1 MNRGRSMEKMRRM
14 KRQKGFTLLETMIAM
29 AVLSF
34 GILSL
39 VAVFTQGLQT
49 SSGNQIQFIAQAKA
63 QEAMET
69 IFTARDT
76 HILSWAQINNTSKG
90 GVFLDGPQP

>member
-1 MNRGRSMEKMRRM
+1 MKNMRKV

-29 AVLSF
+29 GVLSF

-39 VAVFTQGLQT
+39 VGVFTQGLKV
-49 SSGNQIQFIAQAKA
+49 SSATQIQFIAQAKA

-69 IFTARDT
+69 YLHGAR
-76 HILSWAQINNTSKG
+76 HSYIVVGAN
-90 GVFLDGPQP
+90 